1 MACGDVCCGEKQ
13 ICNPGK
19 KFDSFGGGNGFAP
32 GGRRTARSLRMG
44 RGELSLTVALA
55 VVASA
60 ALPLRVAAA
69 RPARASFGRGAVS
82 ELRSMWPASGDSRLA
97 RMRASLGLRPELDS
111 MPGAAP
117 PPRRK
122 GVKEIEAEF
131 VATHGPGTTV
141 PTQFDAR
148 EQVRAAVV
156 LTQLRSIRTRK
167 PQTFT
172 QRDTSHT
179 AHASTLLYDCPQRRP

>member
-1 MACGDVCCGEKQ
+1 
-13 ICNPGK
+13 
-19 KFDSFGGGNGFAP
+19 
-32 GGRRTARSLRMG
+32 
-44 RGELSLTVALA
+44 
-55 VVASA
+55 
-60 ALPLRVAAA
+60 
-69 RPARASFGRGAVS
+69 
-82 ELRSMWPASGDSRLA
+82 MWPASGDSRLA

-148 EQVRAAVV
+148 EQWPDCATMRQIKDQGHCGSCWAFGAAEAFSDRICVALGRNV
-156 LTQLRSIRTRK
+156 TISEN
-167 PQTFT
+167 
-172 QRDTSHT
+172 D
-179 AHASTLLYDCPQRRP
+179 